1 MKIIYK
7 SGSTGLGYGN
17 TGNVTQYGNG
27 MMTVGS
33 PGQQGLSNQL
43 ANANGSP
50 NNQHQQGQNN
60 VHAETSGCCSCCTCL
75 TQCLWCRS

>member
-1 MKIIYK
+1 
-7 SGSTGLGYGN
+7 
-17 TGNVTQYGNG
+17 
-27 MMTVGS
+27 MTVGS

-75 TQCLWCRS
+75 TQCLWCSESDLFW